1 MRFIVFLTCI
11 CQMFSMAG
19 FAAWPIY
26 LVDLQKVWL
35 LTNSEAGWISG
46 SFFLGY
52 VFATPFLVGL
62 TDNFDARKL
71 YFLSSLLG
79 ALGLILFSL
88 LSYNFL
94 SAFFL
99 WSLVGAGFAGT
110 YMPGLQILNAR
121 LDEKGKEKYVS
132 VYTAFFGL
140 GIAFSFFILGILKDY
155 NLPWEN
161 SFLFVGLIQV
171 FSGIPI
177 LLFSGDE
184 IEKRSTSKFDGFSKI
199 FKSIWRVTK
208 NKHAMPYILGYG
220 GHTYELFGFRSW
232 TFACI
237 VFLSYQFDEK
247 LSNIFIANFIAII
260 GFTGIFASIWG
271 AQFCIGKNRAYVV
284 SNMGL
289 ICFIISIITAITF
302 LINLWLALLFLFIY
316 NIFIIMDSGSL
327 TTGTVI
333 NGSPDDRGSRLAMH
347 SIIGFFGGALGGPIV
362 GLCLDFFGGENNMM
376 GWIVGFI
383 CLGLGSLISSIVLRR
398 YLLKINEKNYIK
410 E

>member
-1 MRFIVFLTCI
+1 MYLKNMHFIVFLTCI

-26 LVDLQKVWL
+26 LLDLQKEWL

-52 VFATPFLVGL
+52 VIATPFLVGL
-62 TDNFDARKL
+62 TDIYDSRKL
-71 YFLSSLLG
+71 YFFSSVLG
-79 ALGLILFSL
+79 ALGLILFSVF
-88 LSYNFL
+88 SNDFF

-155 NLPWEN
+155 QFSWQN
-161 SFLFVGLIQV
+161 SFLFVGFIQIL
-171 FSGIPI
+171 SGIPI
-177 LLFSGDE
+177 ILFSGPE
-184 IEKRSTSKFDGFSKI
+184 LEKRTSNKFDGFGKI
-199 FKSIWRVTK
+199 FKSILLVTK
-208 NKHAMPYILGYG
+208 NKNAMPYILGYG

-237 VFLSYQFDEK
+237 VFLSYNFNVE

-289 ICFIISIITAITF
+289 ICFFISIITVLTF

-327 TTGTVI
+327 TTGTVV
-333 NGSPDDRGSRLAMH
+333 NGSSDDRGSRLALH
-347 SIIGFFGGALGGPIV
+347 SIVGFFGGALGGPVV
-362 GLCLDFFGGENNMM
+362 GLCLDIFGGENNMM
-376 GWIVGFI
+376 GWIFGFI
-383 CLGLGSLISSIVLRR
+383 CLGLGSLMSSVVLRR
-398 YLLKINEKNYIK
+398 YFAKTNV
-410 E
+410 

>member
-1 MRFIVFLTCI
+1 
-11 CQMFSMAG
+11 MFSMAG

-71 YFLSSLLG
+71 YFLSSILG

-140 GIAFSFFILGILKDY
+140 GIAFSFFILGILC
-155 NLPWEN
+155 
-161 SFLFVGLIQV
+161 
-171 FSGIPI
+171 
-177 LLFSGDE
+177 LLYTSPSPRDL
-184 IEKRSTSKFDGFSKI
+184 STS
-199 FKSIWRVTK
+199 R
-208 NKHAMPYILGYG
+208 MP
-220 GHTYELFGFRSW
+220 
-232 TFACI
+232 
-237 VFLSYQFDEK
+237 
-247 LSNIFIANFIAII
+247 
-260 GFTGIFASIWG
+260 
-271 AQFCIGKNRAYVV
+271 
-284 SNMGL
+284 
-289 ICFIISIITAITF
+289 
-302 LINLWLALLFLFIY
+302 
-316 NIFIIMDSGSL
+316 
-327 TTGTVI
+327 
-333 NGSPDDRGSRLAMH
+333 
-347 SIIGFFGGALGGPIV
+347 
-362 GLCLDFFGGENNMM
+362 
-376 GWIVGFI
+376 
-383 CLGLGSLISSIVLRR
+383 SSA
-398 YLLKINEKNYIK
+398 
-410 E
+410 

>member
-52 VFATPFLVGL
+52 VVATPFLVGL
-62 TDNFDARKL
+62 TDNYDARKL

-155 NLPWEN
+155 NFSWEN

-177 LLFSGDE
+177 LLFSGHE
-184 IEKRSTSKFDGFSKI
+184 IEKRSTSKFEGFSKI
-199 FKSIWRVTK
+199 FKSIWLVTK

-237 VFLSYQFDEK
+237 VFLSFQFDEK

-289 ICFIISIITAITF
+289 ICFIISILTAITF

-376 GWIVGFI
+376 GWIIGFI

-398 YLLKINEKNYIK
+398 YLLKINEKNYFK